1 MPTLRPAQTAC
12 PGASKAAVAGTG
24 SATRPAKVLIEPG
37 TNRHRCWEKA
47 WLTTGS
53 CRHRR
58 CYAAASRTRPAEPPA
73 ASYTLRSIPRRSQ
86 RRRQSRRSGMTVAAA
101 SERPFRAPYLMYE
114 EIHAAVQAAL
124 CAGKRR
130 LTLLSVT
137 GFPVSL
143 HPRLAEFADVDRPAE
158 VWPSLAPGSPPR
170 PVRGRCGR
178 PSLATA
184 MYKYSGRPTIRWA
197 RNRDCQVASDA

>member
-1 MPTLRPAQTAC
+1 M
-12 PGASKAAVAGTG
+12 
-24 SATRPAKVLIEPG
+24 LIGPD

-101 SERPFRAPYLMYE
+101 PERPFRAPCPDE
-114 EIHAAVQAAL
+114 GIHAAVQAAL

-130 LTLLSVT
+130 LPLLSVT
-137 GFPVSL
+137 SFPVSL
-143 HPRLAEFADVDRPAE
+143 HPRLAEVAAVDRPAE
-158 VWPSLAPGSPPR
+158 VWPMSHARLAPR
-170 PVRGRCGR
+170 PVRGMTGWCGLR
-178 PSLATA
+178 RGYAGS
-184 MYKYSGRPTIRWA
+184 MYRSSAYGLR
-197 RNRDCQVASDA
+197 